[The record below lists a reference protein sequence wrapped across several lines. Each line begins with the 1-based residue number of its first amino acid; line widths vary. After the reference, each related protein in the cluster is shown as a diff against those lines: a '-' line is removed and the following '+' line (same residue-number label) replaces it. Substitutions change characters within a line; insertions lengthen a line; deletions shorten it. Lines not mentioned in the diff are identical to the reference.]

1 MKQAATSEGLLTKH
15 ALHVTESMHV
25 TYSRN
30 RRRHMRSGGGLAL
43 ADVVHGVGQLKG
55 AGALWRAED
64 VAPLIADVADDD
76 EPSVLQLLP
85 LAGLVGHSR
94 ALEAG
99 LLQQQVH
106 PPGDPLAAE
115 VGDGDGPLVLG
126 PAGEEHWLDTDR
138 AQLVVQPLRLRQR
151 GRAPLPH
158 VCVEARR
165 VERCSSAH
173 VCVYEDRLM
182 ADSTISASVVLYAYQ
197 FKKKGNYGN
206 RSM

>member
-1 MKQAATSEGLLTKH
+1 MEMKQAATREGLLTKH

-85 LAGLVGHSR
+85 LAGLVGRRGAAGWSPRGRSELWMTHGCPWHSY
-94 ALEAG
+94 EQEVG
-99 LLQQQVH
+99 
-106 PPGDPLAAE
+106 GDPVSGL
-115 VGDGDGPLVLG
+115 GRPLCWQ
-126 PAGEEHWLDTDR
+126 A
-138 AQLVVQPLRLRQR
+138 
-151 GRAPLPH
+151 
-158 VCVEARR
+158 
-165 VERCSSAH
+165 
-173 VCVYEDRLM
+173 
-182 ADSTISASVVLYAYQ
+182 
-197 FKKKGNYGN
+197 
-206 RSM
+206 